1 MPTSLAQ
8 VKTGNISENLLNE
21 IRQII
26 YSLYCEKGVI
36 KKVYHNLIYIKKLQ
50 NRMDTMSMNSE
61 NGKTSD
67 PHRSLIDLSVK
78 LNLKRSVRYVKKT
91 NNFSMKYM

>member
-8 VKTGNISENLLNE
+8 VKTGKTSENLLNE

-36 KKVYHNLIYIKKLQ
+36 KKLYHNLIYIKKLQ

-67 PHRSLIDLSVK
+67 PHRPLLDLSVK